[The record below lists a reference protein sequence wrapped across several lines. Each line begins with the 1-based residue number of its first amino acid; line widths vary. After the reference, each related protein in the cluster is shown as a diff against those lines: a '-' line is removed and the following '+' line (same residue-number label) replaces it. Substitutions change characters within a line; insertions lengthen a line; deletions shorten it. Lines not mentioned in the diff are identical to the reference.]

1 MTQLTVFWNVTH
13 HVRIPCLAAAGVK
26 LCLLISGSE
35 RDAQYWF
42 EDIRLR
48 LRHVPAVD
56 AQPSADQRHRD
67 VAADL
72 TVASVQPAEPTPA
85 ADGTFMLELVSM
97 WPCRRGNAG
106 VEAAPQEGA
115 TYSHAPWLDGSQ

>member
-1 MTQLTVFWNVTH
+1 M
-13 HVRIPCLAAAGVK
+13 AAGVK

-48 LRHVPAVD
+48 LQHLPAVE
-56 AQPSADQRHRD
+56 AQDCTHQRHRN
-67 VAADL
+67 VAEEQTQITMQSAEP
-72 TVASVQPAEPTPA
+72 APAE
-85 ADGTFMLELVSM
+85 DGTFALELVSM

-106 VEAAPQEGA
+106 MESVPQEGA
-115 TYSHAPWLDGSQ
+115 MYSHAPWLDGS